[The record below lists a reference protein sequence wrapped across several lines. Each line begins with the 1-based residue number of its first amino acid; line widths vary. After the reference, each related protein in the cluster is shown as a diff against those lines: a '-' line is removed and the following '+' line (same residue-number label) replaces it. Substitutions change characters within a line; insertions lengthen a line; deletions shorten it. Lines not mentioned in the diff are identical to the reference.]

1 MTDNKLIVSLNNQD
15 VTISVKDIITNPINN
30 QDYLIYT
37 LDNIK
42 DGELMASK
50 VIEEGDTISLDAI
63 DNNEEYTFVEDE
75 LKKRYLSSLE

>member
-63 DNNEEYTFVEDE
+63 DNNEEYNFVEDE
-75 LKKRYLSSLE
+75 IKKRYLSSLE

>member
-15 VTISVKDIITNPINN
+15 VTIRVKDIITNPINN

-42 DGELMASK
+42 EAELMA
-50 VIEEGDTISLDAI
+50 V
-63 DNNEEYTFVEDE
+63 
-75 LKKRYLSSLE
+75 

>member
-42 DGELMASK
+42 EAELMASK

-63 DNNEEYTFVEDE
+63 DNNEEYNFVEDE
-75 LKKRYLSSLE
+75 IKKRYLSSLE